1 MMKYDFDKTIE
12 RRGSNSV
19 KWDATVAFFGEKD
32 VLPMWVA
39 DMDFQTPPF
48 VINAI
53 QQQLNRAVLGYTFAG
68 EEWYSSIISWLKKRH
83 EWDVEAKSLT
93 FVSGVVR
100 GQAHALQC
108 FTEASDKVMVMT
120 PVYHP
125 FFQVTKHLHRQVVF
139 SPLHIENNQIDIDF
153 NRFENDIK
161 GCKML
166 ILCNPHNP
174 GGRVWTKEELQTIAH
189 ICHKNNVLVISD
201 EIHADLTLPGYRH
214 LPFTTVSA
222 EAAEIGITLMAPSK
236 TFNMPGVSSSF
247 AIIENEQL
255 NRQFQTFMQAGEFDQ
270 GNMFAYA
277 STVAAYR
284 QGEEWL
290 EQLLQY
296 VQNNIDFTEH
306 FLQTELPTIS
316 MIRPQASFLIF
327 LNCKK
332 LNLEQPEL
340 EKLFLNKARLALNS
354 GTTFGQGGEGFM
366 RLNVGC
372 PLDTLQEALYRLKNA
387 LR

>member
-12 RRGSNSV
+12 RRSSNSV

-139 SPLHIENNQIDIDF
+139 SPLHIENNQIDINF
-153 NRFENDIK
+153 SRFENDIK

-306 FLQTELPTIS
+306 FLQTELPAIS

>member
-1 MMKYDFDKTIE
+1 MMKYDFNKTIE

-189 ICHKNNVLVISD
+189 ICNKNNVLVISD

-247 AIIENEQL
+247 AIVENEQL
-255 NRQFQTFMQAGEFDQ
+255 NRQFQAFMQAGEFDQ

-296 VQNNIDFTEH
+296 IQNNIDFTEH
-306 FLQTELPTIS
+306 FLQTELPAIS

-372 PLDTLQEALYRLKNA
+372 PLGTLQEALYRMKTA

>member
-12 RRGSNSV
+12 RRSSNSV

-93 FVSGVVR
+93 FVSGVVC

-139 SPLHIENNQIDIDF
+139 SPLHIENNQIDINF
-153 NRFENDIK
+153 SRFENDIK

-306 FLQTELPTIS
+306 FLQTELPAIS

>member
-68 EEWYSSIISWLKKRH
+68 EEWYSSIISWFKKRH

-214 LPFTTVSA
+214 FPFTTVSA

-306 FLQTELPTIS
+306 FLQTELPAIS

-372 PLDTLQEALYRLKNA
+372 PLDTLQEALYRLKTA